1 MQLKILK
8 FLLDIESVIKEIEII
23 KSKTDN
29 NFLVFKSDIILQRA
43 IERDLEIIGE
53 AIKKIIE
60 IDSTIQISAAKN
72 IIGLRNIISHS
83 YDSIEPEMI
92 WGIIQNNIPVLS
104 DEINKIKS
112 K

>member
-43 IERDLEIIGE
+43 I
-53 AIKKIIE
+53 
-60 IDSTIQISAAKN
+60 
-72 IIGLRNIISHS
+72 
-83 YDSIEPEMI
+83 
-92 WGIIQNNIPVLS
+92 
-104 DEINKIKS
+104 
-112 K
+112 